1 LEFRDLGDNAPAEL
15 HDGLFKPSQAKQIAE
30 FVHKHDGLIVV
41 NCEAGLSRS
50 PGVVLALRRFFGG
63 DTEEVFQK
71 AIRTSSSRRF
81 SRGFCGDRMKIKV
94 EFEVE
99 ALPALAG
106 LLNELHIEY
115 GEDDDGRTSAQL
127 SGKYGMKN
135 RMEACN
141 AFGYFKDGVEAPAE
155 RLTKSSPTI

>member
-1 LEFRDLGDNAPAEL
+1 MKTFVWCPRETAKLCHHRFTEPHVHIGIRNVDAEITKPGCSGGALFLEFHDLGDNAPAEL

-71 AIRTSSSRRF
+71 AMPNIFVTSLLTRAL
-81 SRGFCGDRMKIKV
+81 RG
-94 EFEVE
+94 
-99 ALPALAG
+99 
-106 LLNELHIEY
+106 IE
-115 GEDDDGRTSAQL
+115 
-127 SGKYGMKN
+127 
-135 RMEACN
+135 
-141 AFGYFKDGVEAPAE
+141 
-155 RLTKSSPTI
+155 